1 MSYKG
6 ADELSPHDLDIRF
19 TLRPYDSYI
28 SIPKDTSHLIKE
40 DKRLMVKLV
49 TAILYTGTG
58 IWISA
63 HSENIGTNL
72 IALDFVS
79 EEEPIETQI
88 FNLKVVRDVKYYLQ
102 AWGPKILTTFA
113 LFLPILRAV
122 LAMF

>member
-1 MSYKG
+1 M
-6 ADELSPHDLDIRF
+6 SPHDFDIRF
-19 TLRPYDSYI
+19 NLRPYDPFI
-28 SIPKDTSHLIKE
+28 SVPKDTSNLLTEEKRQLVRLI
-40 DKRLMVKLV
+40 

-72 IALDFVS
+72 IALDFVT

-88 FNLKVVRDVKYYLQ
+88 FNLKVVREVKYYLQ
-102 AWGPKILTTFA
+102 TWGPKILTTFGV
-113 LFLPILRAV
+113 LLPILRAA